1 MAHKYLNKPRNI
13 SVHSLS
19 IPPTYGLQ
27 HYTHKHQLVGELF
40 DRLSRTKND
49 KPHRTVPQ
57 NERTTT
63 DQTQESTCLAAPL
76 AAPPSPQPRAL
87 SAISAAARLR
97 SGRRTKD
104 AVCPLAFSS
113 LPIWSGR
120 PGYLEPKHLCAPPNK
135 NTFLSSTLTCG
146 FFELSR

>member
-1 MAHKYLNKPRNI
+1 MDLSTTLTNTNWSASCSTACLGQKTISRTPEPRNEQRAHDYRLK
-13 SVHSLS
+13 S
-19 IPPTYGLQ
+19 Q
-27 HYTHKHQLVGELF
+27 H
-40 DRLSRTKND
+40 
-49 KPHRTVPQ
+49 
-57 NERTTT
+57 
-63 DQTQESTCLAAPL
+63 AAPL

-87 SAISAAARLR
+87 SAISVAARLR

-104 AVCPLAFSS
+104 AVRPLAFSS

-146 FFELSR
+146 GFSFLRTLPLKCLDFKRRFLFILAHE